1 MSRAA
6 KKALARK
13 KNGRSKTRAAP
24 KVVAEKVSA
33 ADEQVAA
40 METWRF
46 RESGRFSE
54 RKRPF
59 ESFDSP
65 PGRF

>member
-1 MSRAA
+1 VKRAA
-6 KKALARK
+6 RRALARK

-24 KVVAEKVSA
+24 KVVAEKLSA
-33 ADEQVAA
+33 ADEQAAA
-40 METWRF
+40 METWRS

-54 RKRPF
+54 RKDPF
-59 ESFDSP
+59 DSFDSP

>member
-1 MSRAA
+1 MKRSA
-6 KKALARK
+6 KRALARK
-13 KNGRSKTRAAP
+13 KNARSKTRAAP
-24 KVVAEKVSA
+24 KVVPEKLSA
-33 ADEQVAA
+33 ADEQTAA

-54 RKRPF
+54 KKDPF
-59 ESFDSP
+59 DGFGSP

>member
-1 MSRAA
+1 MKRSA

-13 KNGRSKTRAAP
+13 KNGRSKTRVARR
-24 KVVAEKVSA
+24 VVAEKLSA
-33 ADEQVAA
+33 VDEQAAA
-40 METWRF
+40 MKTWRS

-54 RKRPF
+54 KKGPF
-59 ESFDSP
+59 DSFDSP